1 MIDYLFSFY
10 VACVLKLTNL
20 HVIKWLVLSSFDG
33 NQMCSSVIWLLLCH
47 VVLFCLAFQEE
58 LNLLIASYVM
68 NADIWARIVLKILME
83 SIRRFTDLSSWCLS
97 FSENRIPY
105 SFEGKQVAFKDID
118 DLCFEPSLHF
128 LVSWTW
134 CYSIWY
140 FLLCPQG
147 GGCKICG
154 GITHLAKDCPNQ
166 GNKATSGAGNACKF

>member
-1 MIDYLFSFY
+1 M
-10 VACVLKLTNL
+10 
-20 HVIKWLVLSSFDG
+20 SSFDG
-33 NQMCSSVIWLLLCH
+33 NQMCSSVIWLLLS
-47 VVLFCLAFQEE
+47 VILFCFVLAFQEE
-58 LNLLIASYVM
+58 LNLPIASYVM
-68 NADIWARIVLKILME
+68 NVDIWARIVLRILME

-97 FSENRIPY
+97 FSEHRIPY
-105 SFEGKQVAFKDID
+105 SSGGKQVAFKEID

-154 GITHLAKDCPNQ
+154 GITHLAKDCPNK
-166 GNKATSGAGNACKF
+166 GNQAASGAGNTCKF